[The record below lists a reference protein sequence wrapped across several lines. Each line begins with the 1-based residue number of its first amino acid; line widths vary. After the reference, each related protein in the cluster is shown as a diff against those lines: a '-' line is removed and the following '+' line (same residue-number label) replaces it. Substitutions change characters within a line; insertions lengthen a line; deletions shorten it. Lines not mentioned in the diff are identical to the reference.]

1 MTRMIGPAMLAAA
14 ILAPGCT
21 TEDTRSRSLE
31 SMVGEQRAK
40 PPPATT
46 AVANVLIFGDANAT
60 RLNTLKTRLQNLGH
74 TAVIRPDFRLPPT
87 LVELAQFH
95 TVWHV
100 GASAALTP
108 TDRNLLISYLD
119 IGGGLHLTGENP
131 FSDSMN
137 DSLDAVVRDAVDG
150 GGSIVIGRQGS
161 IPSFMNT
168 SFFLVNDDAAGG
180 VATTPNQVS
189 FVRMVNAGG
198 IGGLPLSSRHVL
210 ATNGVDKVVAAV
222 WEANDLTGNAGA
234 LSVVMD
240 SEWLV
245 QNDIDN
251 LELLQNLQEHLT
263 GSPFINQPPVAVAV
277 IPGGQNLD
285 CNEDGEVRE
294 VVPVELDGSGSSDPD
309 NGPSALTYTWFEGGE
324 PIGFGPTPT
333 VNLDIGN
340 HTIVLVVGDGEDE
353 AFASVILSVTCTI
366 DCTPGGSLFT
376 RCHPGCPCDH
386 GEGDCDTEDDCV
398 AGLVCLHDA
407 GFAFGYQDDE
417 VDVCSNVCPTLG
429 VGAWNYCSLQCPCDS
444 GEGDCES
451 DADCFPGLRCVSDIG
466 PAFGFQREV
475 DICEPR

>member
-1 MTRMIGPAMLAAA
+1 MTRMIGSATLVVA
-14 ILAPGCT
+14 ILAAGCT
-21 TEDTRSRSLE
+21 SEVSRSRRLRAIA
-31 SMVGEQRAK
+31 GEQRSE
-40 PPPATT
+40 PPPAAT
-46 AVANVLIFGDANAT
+46 AVANVLIFGDASAT
-60 RLNTLKTRLQNLGH
+60 RLNILKTRLQNLGH
-74 TAVIRPDFRLPPT
+74 TAVIRPDFRLPAT
-87 LVELAQFH
+87 LLELAEFH

-100 GASAALTP
+100 GAAAPLTLQEQ
-108 TDRNLLISYLD
+108 NLLISYLA
-119 IGGGLHLTGENP
+119 IGGGLHLTGENLL
-131 FSDSMN
+131 SDSMN
-137 DSLDAVVRDAVDG
+137 DSLDAIVRDAVDG

-161 IPSFMNT
+161 IPSYMNT
-168 SFFLVNDDAAGG
+168 SFFLVNDAAAGG
-180 VATTPNQVS
+180 VATTPNQIS
-189 FVRMVNAGG
+189 FIRMVTPGG
-198 IGGLPLSSRHVL
+198 IGGLALSSPHVL

-240 SEWLV
+240 SEWMV
-245 QNDIDN
+245 QSDVDN
-251 LELLQNLQEHLT
+251 VELLQNLQEHLT

-277 IPGGQNLD
+277 LPGGQNLD

-309 NGPSALTYTWFEGGE
+309 NAPSALTYTWFESGE
-324 PIGFGPTPT
+324 PIGFGPNPT

-353 AFASVILSVTCTI
+353 AFASVLLTITCTI
-366 DCTPGGSLFT
+366 ACTPGDSLFT
-376 RCHPGCPCDH
+376 RCHPGCPCEH
-386 GEGDCDTEDDCV
+386 GQGDCDNEGDCLP
-398 AGLVCLHDA
+398 GLVCLHDA

-429 VGAWNYCSLQCPCDS
+429 VGAWNYCSLACPCDA

-451 DADCFPGLRCVSDIG
+451 DADCIPGLRCVSDIG